1 MSLRLSKN
9 IEVLNM
15 DKMELSMKAFF
26 LFAGLVL
33 WTGIWLT
40 GFDVVHWVLYLPASF
55 FLISAVTG
63 ICPGMIFFKEV
74 FREKQSEFSE

>member
-1 MSLRLSKN
+1 
-9 IEVLNM
+9 M
-15 DKMELSMKAFF
+15 DKMEPSMKAFF

-74 FREKQSEFSE
+74 FREENPD

>member
-1 MSLRLSKN
+1 
-9 IEVLNM
+9 M
-15 DKMELSMKAFF
+15 DKMEASMKAFF

-40 GFDVVHWVLYLPASF
+40 GFEVVHWLLYLPATF
-55 FLISAVTG
+55 FLISAITG

-74 FREKQSEFSE
+74 FKDKRTNHLD